1 MKLKFC
7 GFRTLAD
14 VNKAKEFN
22 IDAMGFIHFPKSK
35 RYVDIPTIKQ
45 LTEVI
50 PDDKEK
56 VVIVVDPDYDT
67 ITNLIVQT
75 QISTIQ
81 LHGNEPLETVHF
93 IKKSNTNIK
102 VIKALPATDQQTL
115 TTAIDYYKDA
125 IDMFIIDTPSKSY
138 GGTGEVYDWEM
149 LKTINDVNYLIA
161 GGMNYDNIQAVAAL
175 DLAHQGYDIASG
187 IETNNEKDMEKMTAI
202 IKLVKGAN
210 EL

>member
-14 VNKAKEFN
+14 VNKAKDLN

-56 VVIVVDPDYDT
+56 VVIVVNPDYDT
-67 ITNLIVQT
+67 ITNLITQT

-81 LHGNEPLETVHF
+81 LHGNEPLEIVDF

-115 TTAIDYYKDA
+115 TTAIDYYKDNV
-125 IDMFIIDTPSKSY
+125 DMFIIDTPSKSY
-138 GGTGEVYDWEM
+138 GGTGKVYDWEM
-149 LKTINDVNYLIA
+149 LKTLNDVNYLIA
-161 GGMNYDNIQAVAAL
+161 GGMNYDNIQAVTSL
-175 DLAHQGYDIASG
+175 DLEHQGYDIASG
-187 IETNNEKDMEKMTAI
+187 IETNNEKDMEKMAAI

-210 EL
+210 

>member
-14 VNKAKEFN
+14 VNKAKDLN

-56 VVIVVDPDYDT
+56 VVIVVNPDYDT
-67 ITNLIVQT
+67 ITNLITQT

-115 TTAIDYYKDA
+115 TTAIDYYKDNV
-125 IDMFIIDTPSKSY
+125 DMFIIDTPSKSY
-138 GGTGEVYDWEM
+138 GGTGKVYDWEM
-149 LKTINDVNYLIA
+149 LKTLNDVNYLIA
-161 GGMNYDNIQAVAAL
+161 GGMNYDNIQAVTSL
-175 DLAHQGYDIASG
+175 DLEHQGYDIASG
-187 IETNNEKDMEKMTAI
+187 IETNNEKDMEKMAAI

-210 EL
+210 

>member
-14 VNKAKEFN
+14 VNKAKDLN

-35 RYVDIPTIKQ
+35 RYVDIQTIKQ
-45 LTEVI
+45 LAEVI

-81 LHGNEPLETVHF
+81 LHGNEPLEIVDF

-115 TTAIDYYKDA
+115 TTAIDYYKDNV
-125 IDMFIIDTPSKSY
+125 DMFIIDTPSKSY

-149 LKTINDVNYLIA
+149 LETINDVNYLIA
-161 GGMNYDNIQAVAAL
+161 GGMNYDNIQAVASL
-175 DLAHQGYDIASG
+175 GLAHQGYDIASG

>member
-14 VNKAKEFN
+14 VNKAKDLN

-35 RYVDIPTIKQ
+35 RYVDIQTIKQ
-45 LTEVI
+45 LAEVI

-81 LHGNEPLETVHF
+81 LHGNEPLEIVDF

-125 IDMFIIDTPSKSY
+125 IDMFIID
-138 GGTGEVYDWEM
+138 
-149 LKTINDVNYLIA
+149 
-161 GGMNYDNIQAVAAL
+161 
-175 DLAHQGYDIASG
+175 
-187 IETNNEKDMEKMTAI
+187 
-202 IKLVKGAN
+202 
-210 EL
+210 

>member
-14 VNKAKEFN
+14 VNKAKDLN

-56 VVIVVDPDYDT
+56 VVIVVNPDYDT
-67 ITNLIVQT
+67 ITNLITQT

-93 IKKSNTNIK
+93 IKKSNPHIK

-115 TTAIDYYKDA
+115 TTAIDYYKDNV
-125 IDMFIIDTPSKSY
+125 DMFIIDTPSKSY
-138 GGTGEVYDWEM
+138 GGTGKVYDWEM
-149 LKTINDVNYLIA
+149 LKKLNDVNYLIA
-161 GGMNYDNIQAVAAL
+161 GGMNYDNIQAVTSL
-175 DLAHQGYDIASG
+175 DLEHQGYDIASG
-187 IETNNEKDMEKMTAI
+187 IETNNEKDMEKMAAI

-210 EL
+210 

>member
-14 VNKAKEFN
+14 VNKAKDLN

-56 VVIVVDPDYDT
+56 VVIVVNPDYDT
-67 ITNLIVQT
+67 ITNLITQT

-93 IKKSNTNIK
+93 IKKSNPNIK

-115 TTAIDYYKDA
+115 TTAIDYYKDNV
-125 IDMFIIDTPSKSY
+125 DMFIIDTPSKSY
-138 GGTGEVYDWEM
+138 GGTGKVYDWEM
-149 LKTINDVNYLIA
+149 LKKLNDVNYLIA
-161 GGMNYDNIQAVAAL
+161 GGMNYDNIQAVTSL
-175 DLAHQGYDIASG
+175 DLEHQGYDIASG
-187 IETNNEKDMEKMTAI
+187 IETNNEKDMEKMAAI

-210 EL
+210 

>member
-14 VNKAKEFN
+14 VNKAKDLN

-45 LTEVI
+45 LTQVI

-56 VVIVVDPDYDT
+56 VVIVVNPDYDT
-67 ITNLIVQT
+67 ITNLITQT

-93 IKKSNTNIK
+93 IKKSNSNIK
-102 VIKALPATDQQTL
+102 VIKALPATNQQTL
-115 TTAIDYYKDA
+115 TTAIDYYKDNV
-125 IDMFIIDTPSKSY
+125 DMFIIDTPSKSY
-138 GGTGEVYDWEM
+138 GGTGKVYDWEM

-161 GGMNYDNIQAVAAL
+161 GGMNYDNIQAVTSL

-187 IETNNEKDMEKMTAI
+187 IETNNEKDMEKMAAI

-210 EL
+210 